1 MNKQSHQPDTFPQFR
16 SLSTELR
23 LMIWEYT
30 WPVAR
35 LVEGAI
41 REDETA
47 EEYEDAFNNAKQ

>member
-1 MNKQSHQPDTFPQFR
+1 
-16 SLSTELR
+16 
-23 LMIWEYT
+23 MIWEYT

-47 EEYEDAFNNAKQ
+47 EEYEDAFNNARQ